1 MSKTTEL
8 GFPMGSQGGEGEFL
22 CLTICGYK
30 KVGMH
35 EDDYQH
41 HMTKVSAPMTKD
53 LMVKYGIIRWTQIHN
68 KSATRAMMSHLYDPQ
83 MAKLAEFDCFSQ
95 VVFKSLED
103 YKRFKQDPEYKRR
116 LMGDHEKFADTKRS
130 MMTIGWITQLIDGGV
145 VVDGLKDPA
154 KSVAAYQTTALIT
167 GSFLSGA
174 MMALSLVAVPVF
186 LDTTQTA
193 GQLYIQWARTYHY
206 GHLGLP
212 ALSVSTLLLYL
223 YTAQRKRTAGD
234 SGWRSQL
241 VSGLVTVLMVP
252 FTWIIMLPTNNK
264 LFALES
270 QAKAGVLPS
279 GSLTEAQELVTKW
292 SLMHVAR
299 SFFPVVG
306 AILGGMALRKNLN

>member
-1 MSKTTEL
+1 MGTE
-8 GFPMGSQGGEGEFL
+8 GGEGKFL

-30 KVGMH
+30 KAGMH

-41 HMTKVSAPMTKD
+41 HMTQVSAPMTKD
-53 LMVKYGIIRWTQIHN
+53 LMVKYGIVRWTQIHN
-68 KSATRAMMSHLYDPQ
+68 KSATRAMMSQLYDPQ

-95 VVFKSLED
+95 VVFKRLED

-130 MMTIGWITQLIDGGV
+130 MMTIGWITQFIDGGV
-145 VVDGLKDPA
+145 VVDGLEDPA
-154 KSVAAYQTTALIT
+154 KSVTAYQTTALVT

-186 LDTTQTA
+186 LDTTETA
-193 GQLYIQWARTYHY
+193 GHLYIQWARTYHY

-223 YTAQRKRTAGD
+223 YTARQKRNAGN
-234 SGWRSQL
+234 SRWRSQL
-241 VSGLVTVLMVP
+241 VSGLITVLMVP
-252 FTWIIMLPTNNK
+252 FTWIVMLPTNNK
-264 LFALES
+264 LFALEA
-270 QAKAGVLPS
+270 QAKAGVLPA
-279 GSLTEAQELVTKW
+279 GGLAEAQELVTKW

-299 SFFPVVG
+299 SLFPLAG
-306 AILGGMALRKNLN
+306 AILGSMALKRSLN